1 MRIASPSTAWT
12 TAQTSSN
19 KIIQWKVYA
28 RKVTTLTE
36 SLTSGTSFTE
46 VTNYIKEFPSI
57 SQAIELET
65 GQFTSD
71 SFDLNCNNINYWIT
85 NWLDLSSAQQLE
97 IKVTCNLSLSGTSFT
112 TDTPILASGFADKMS
127 FSLNENDDSVNF
139 TVQSYDEYANRITG
153 KNLTFQKTR
162 TNINSTGLTVLVC
175 NKMPGVYIYT
185 ASPYLNLQ
193 TLNFKWDTDNSVY
206 QVKYNDGEF
215 TSASVGSSGL
225 LSLRDA
231 KNNLAQVYILYNE
244 LEKYEIEQKFIF
256 RNSSDT
262 LPYLFYDDATVSEL
276 LTAVTNEFPVNSTSI
291 TAPSFTPY
299 DSGYRLTSLENI
311 VNTNGNAVAKCIE
324 WDATNNLLWIGVGG
338 KLYSRTTGGTWTLK
352 ATATEGRTIKRI
364 WVDVVSSGYIWL
376 LLTSDEVS
384 DNYYFG
390 KFTTASLAFTEIDTT
405 RLASGDLQ
413 LGYSSFSIHSTGI
426 YYSRGTNFTQT
437 IKYINFADDIVY
449 TYGSAVNSS
458 YTVQINSF
466 AFYTILYGFYCQ
478 VNDGGVIK
486 FYNQNGSVG
495 NLITDAL
502 PSAFY
507 NAIAIPSGANIIIYF
522 TASTGYIYKYLFN
535 AGGLTGTLT
544 QISTEITAYGFYKSS
559 TSIYFYGNGVKSSS
573 IYYPFAY
580 LNTSTD
586 AITTVSNLDIKIP
599 NIDYDVR
606 LGQLVYVSGVIY
618 LITNTGRF
626 FQFNTSI
633 SNRINET
640 WDTSSIS
647 VRDALNELC
656 KIYNLIY
663 VVRPNKSLVLF
674 SRSDSAGAIQN
685 NGSATKLSV
694 TASNL
699 INVNDKLGGIGKATK
714 VKIVSG
720 DILGD
725 YNGTSYDTFDAD
737 DEKIVEISSELIQ
750 HSGGLTLRDMAK
762 HFYPFY
768 SRGLNVLSCSFA
780 SVPGF
785 QYEVTDGAEID
796 LSGTKINIGSLISEG
811 GLELITEGSVELS
824 IESST
829 GIIQKQTINQ
839 DGSMEVEVLI

>member
-1 MRIASPSTAWT
+1 MRISSPSTAWT
-12 TAQTSSN
+12 SAQTSSN

-36 SLTSGTSFTE
+36 SLTSGTAFTE
-46 VTNYIKEFPSI
+46 ITRYIKEFPAI
-57 SQAIELET
+57 SQAIELEA

-71 SFDLNCNNINYWIT
+71 SFDLNCSDINYWII
-85 NWLDLSSAQQLE
+85 NWLDLSSTQQLE

-127 FSLNENDDSVNF
+127 FSLNENDDSVIF

-162 TNINSTGLTVLVC
+162 TNINSSGFTVLVC
-175 NKMPGVYIYT
+175 NKIPGVYIYT

-193 TLNFKWDTDNSVY
+193 TLNFKYDSDNSVY

-215 TSASVGSSGL
+215 TSATVGVSQL
-225 LSLRDA
+225 LSLRDS

-256 RNSSDT
+256 RNSSDA

-291 TAPSFTPY
+291 TPPSFTPY

-324 WDATNNLLWIGVGG
+324 WDATNNLLWVSVGN
-338 KLYSRTTGGTWTLK
+338 KLYSRTTAGTWTLK

-364 WVDVVSSGYIWL
+364 WVDLVSTGYVWL
-376 LLTSDEVS
+376 LLSSDEIT

-390 KFTTASLAFTEIDTT
+390 KLTTASLNFTQIDST

-413 LGYSSFSIHSTGI
+413 LGYSSFFLESSGI
-426 YYSRGTNFTQT
+426 YYSKGTNFTQT
-437 IKYINFADDIVY
+437 IKYLDFADDNIY
-449 TYGSAVNSS
+449 TYGSAINSS

-466 AFYTILYGFYCQ
+466 AFYTSHRGFYCL
-478 VNDGGVIK
+478 VSDGGVIK

-495 NLITDAL
+495 TLVTDAL
-502 PSAFY
+502 PSVFY
-507 NAIAIPSGANIIIYF
+507 NAIVIPSNPNTTIYF
-522 TASTGYIYKYLFN
+522 TASTGYIYKYFFDSS
-535 AGGLTGTLT
+535 GTSGTLL
-544 QISTEITAYGFYKSS
+544 QISTEITAFGFYKSS
-559 TSIYFYGNGVKSSS
+559 TNIYFYGNASKSGST
-573 IYYPFAY
+573 YYPFAY

-640 WDTSSIS
+640 WETSTIS

-663 VVRPNKSLVLF
+663 VVRPDKSLVLF

-699 INVNDKLGGIGKATK
+699 INVNDKLGEIGKATK
-714 VKIVSG
+714 VKVING
-720 DILGD
+720 DFSGD
-725 YNGTSYDTFDAD
+725 YNGSNYDTFDAD
-737 DEKIVEISSELIQ
+737 DEKIVEISSDLIQ

-768 SRGLNVLSCSFA
+768 SRGLNVLTCSFA

-785 QYEVTDGAEID
+785 QYEVTDGAEVD
-796 LSGTKINIGSLISEG
+796 LSGTKINIGSLISES
-811 GLELITEGSVELS
+811 GLELITENSVELS
-824 IESST
+824 IEASI

-839 DGSMEVEVLI
+839 DGTMGVEVLI